1 MPEVFPKIYSEYLQN
16 SGRMS
21 VDDLFKKFFKV
32 DITQPEFWESGLKA
46 MERKIA
52 VFETEARK
60 YSEKSVPE
68 NS

>member
-1 MPEVFPKIYSEYLQN
+1 MFPKIYSEFLLN

-21 VDDLFKKFFKV
+21 VDDLFKKFFKI

-52 VFETEARK
+52 VFEAEARK
-60 YSEKSVPE
+60 YSEKAVVE
-68 NS
+68 TA

>member
-1 MPEVFPKIYSEYLQN
+1 
-16 SGRMS
+16 MS

-46 MERKIA
+46 MKRKIA

>member
-1 MPEVFPKIYSEYLQN
+1 MVRCSI
-16 SGRMS
+16 SGASVLS